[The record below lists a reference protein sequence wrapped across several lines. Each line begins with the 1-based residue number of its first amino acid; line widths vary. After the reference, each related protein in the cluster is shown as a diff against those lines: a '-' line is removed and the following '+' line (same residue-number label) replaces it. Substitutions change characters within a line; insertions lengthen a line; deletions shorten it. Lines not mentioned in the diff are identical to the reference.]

1 MKYITFQ
8 LLNIFIL
15 NEDIKCI
22 KHTFDELINIINDV
36 PYNSIDYDYIISYI
50 LEALKNHYVFFGIAK
65 NAPINIVPVDLE
77 SEFKKINTKN
87 ITFYEFYKNV
97 STITFSLKDLYT
109 KVIFSVFE
117 KITFNAPL
125 L

>member
-22 KHTFDELINIINDV
+22 KHTFDELINIIDDV
-36 PYNSIDYDYIISYI
+36 PYNSIDYDYIIFNI

-65 NAPINIVPVDLE
+65 NPPIDIAPVDLE
-77 SEFKKINTKN
+77 SKFKK
-87 ITFYEFYKNV
+87 
-97 STITFSLKDLYT
+97 
-109 KVIFSVFE
+109 
-117 KITFNAPL
+117 
-125 L
+125 